1 MPGPRVSVVTTVL
14 NEAQHLRDLL
24 ESLAVQEPPF
34 EVIVVDA
41 GSTDGTVEIAR
52 AFAKEFPDFR
62 LLEQPGSRGAS
73 RNHGVQHAAGD
84 YVAFVDGD
92 CIANAFWLRN
102 VRRHAG
108 PGRIVAGRT
117 MLFGYWAFE
126 RLERVELRRR
136 GFDITHPSS
145 NLIYPREAFL
155 RLGGFDPR
163 FITAEDIDLN
173 FRAVEAGL
181 EIRLAEDAL
190 VYHRARDSVYR
201 FLKQAY
207 WNGYGRK
214 QLTLKHGRLW
224 REYRFRHMLQ
234 GQLNFWGV
242 LRLASAVFGYLS
254 CKLRERPEKWRASPA
269 AAAHRVVA

>member
-14 NEAQHLRDLL
+14 NEAAHLRELL
-24 ESLAVQEPPF
+24 ESLAAQEPPY
-34 EVIVVDA
+34 EVLVVDA
-41 GSTDGTVEIAR
+41 GSTDGTVEIAQR
-52 AFAKEFPDFR
+52 FAKEFPDFR
-62 LLEQPGSRGAS
+62 VLRHPGSRGAS
-73 RNHGVQHAAGD
+73 RNHGVQQATGD
-84 YVAFVDGD
+84 HVAFIDGD

-102 VRRHAG
+102 VRRHAA
-108 PGRIVAGRT
+108 PDRIVAGRT

-145 NLIYPREAFL
+145 NLVYPREAFL

-163 FITAEDIDLN
+163 FVTAEDIDLN

-181 EIRLAEDAL
+181 EIRYADDAL
-190 VYHRARDSVYR
+190 VYHRARDSVSR

-224 REYRFRHMLQ
+224 SEYKFRRMLQ
-234 GQLNFWGV
+234 GQLSFWGV
-242 LRLASAVFGYLS
+242 LRLASAVVGYLN
-254 CKLRERPEKWRASPA
+254 CKLRERPEAWRASPVA
-269 AAAHRVVA
+269 SPKRVVA